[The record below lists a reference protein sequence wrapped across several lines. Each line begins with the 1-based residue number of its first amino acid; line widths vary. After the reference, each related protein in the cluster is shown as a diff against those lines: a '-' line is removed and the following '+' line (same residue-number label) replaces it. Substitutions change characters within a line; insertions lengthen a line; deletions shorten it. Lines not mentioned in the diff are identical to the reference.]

1 MIGRILTVG
10 LGSFGS
16 TSWILTGGLGA
27 YSGAP
32 DPDPVFTTRLMLVG
46 TSAKRLG
53 LDGASMERLTVR
65 GTSQRR
71 NTLEGASR

>member
-1 MIGRILTVG
+1 MIGRILTAG

-16 TSWILTGGLGA
+16 TSWMLTAGLGA

-32 DPDPVFTTRLMLVG
+32 DPDPVFTTRLLLVG
-46 TSAKRLG
+46 ANAKRLG
-53 LDGASMERLTVR
+53 PDGASVEWLTVR
-65 GTSQRR
+65 GTLQRR